1 MSWVVKRDP
10 FNVFQ
15 QECNRAFNTALPVF
29 FNNLGSGFE
38 ESLLTGKWT
47 PRVDV
52 FEDKNEIALE
62 ADLPGVKPEDFKL
75 SIENYKLTLS
85 GERKFE
91 REEKQS
97 DWQRVE
103 RGYGSFTRT
112 FTLPTTVNVEGVKA
126 EFKHGVLRVT
136 LPKREETKPRQIQV
150 EVKINGDQS

>member
-1 MSWVVKRDP
+1 MSWIVKRDP
-10 FNVFQ
+10 FTSFQ
-15 QECNRAFNTALPVF
+15 RESSRAFNTLPVF
-29 FNNLGSGFE
+29 FNTLGADLE
-38 ESLLTGKWT
+38 ESLLAGKWT

-75 SIENYKLTLS
+75 SIENYMLTLS
-85 GERKFE
+85 GERKLE
-91 REEKQS
+91 REEKQN

-103 RGYGSFTRT
+103 RGYGTFTRT
-112 FTLPTTVNVEGVKA
+112 FALPTTVDVEAVKA

-150 EVKINGDQS
+150 EVKTNGGPS